1 MLVLQVEMISLSGN
15 GEHKCETC
23 GLTFASDEELER
35 HVQEHIRAA
44 EIFRCEKCKAT
55 FGSKD
60 ELKAHVKELHRG

>member
-1 MLVLQVEMISLSGN
+1 MMSVSGSEEN
-15 GEHKCETC
+15 KCETC

-55 FGSKD
+55 FGSRD
-60 ELKAHVKELHRG
+60 ELEAHVKELHQE